1 MDVLWRVRLGFFTA
15 LLAAATA
22 LGPLAWTA
30 RAADFEAPPAFNAA
44 DVLGPGRVRGTHYT
58 IDPRAQNDGFMNR
71 YKVTSP
77 FGTMEAYG
85 DAMVMERAREMD
97 AIAAIRKIK
106 KTDAY
111 MKGLENAIVSPF
123 EASKEAITKPI
134 QTLGNLPTGPS
145 NWSAMSFRRS
155 RTWARTAAARKTAVC

>member
-1 MDVLWRVRLGFFTA
+1 
-15 LLAAATA
+15 
-22 LGPLAWTA
+22 
-30 RAADFEAPPAFNAA
+30 
-44 DVLGPGRVRGTHYT
+44 
-58 IDPRAQNDGFMNR
+58 
-71 YKVTSP
+71 
-77 FGTMEAYG
+77 MEAYG